1 MTRKTV
7 VLTPDERAICRVR
20 YRHVATYMDP
30 GPQPKTP
37 NDRICQAIA
46 AHWKNGAGLEH
57 GSEYS
62 ALLFPFG
69 NKRAVSRHINKSS
82 PKTVEADR
90 EIARAWVE
98 TRPKEKRA
106 GILELLG
113 FVDMEGEDDDEVDF
127 KENIKDEQA
136 DVKTEPAAE
145 GPLVGWRDVDEAD
158 IKSEE
163 AGIKQETVEGGS
175 VAPKRKLEDV
185 ENSEDDK
192 TGVALKRHREYA
204 TISTVKAET
213 EELTVKIEA

>member
-1 MTRKTV
+1 V
-7 VLTPDERAICRVR
+7 
-20 YRHVATYMDP
+20 P

-46 AHWKNGAGLEH
+46 AHWKNGAELEH

-69 NKRAVSRHINKSS
+69 NKRAVSRHINKGS

-90 EIARAWVE
+90 EIAHAWVE

-158 IKSEE
+158 SKADIKSEE

-192 TGVALKRHREYA
+192 TGVV
-204 TISTVKAET
+204 SD
-213 EELTVKIEA
+213 